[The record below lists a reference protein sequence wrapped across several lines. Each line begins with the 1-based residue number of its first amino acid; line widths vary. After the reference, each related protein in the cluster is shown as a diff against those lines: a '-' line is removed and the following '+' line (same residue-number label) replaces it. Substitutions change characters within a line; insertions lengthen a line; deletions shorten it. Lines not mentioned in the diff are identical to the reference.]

1 MCLHDWRAGRLIRT
15 QYTGRNIF
23 GSPLIIPP
31 NPNRVGIQI
40 TWAADV
46 TFSDGASIAIDGVI
60 VAALNIGTPSL
71 MWSLVD
77 HGDVP
82 TKEFVVTDILGATN
96 VGVIEMFLP
105 EDMLSAGLNEFIS
118 QYAIRHGAFGR

>member
-1 MCLHDWRAGRLIRT
+1 MT
-15 QYTGRNIF
+15 
-23 GSPLIIPP
+23 IPP

-40 TWAADV
+40 SWADAV
-46 TFSDGASIAIDGVI
+46 TFGDAATITIDGVI
-60 VAALNIGTPSL
+60 ITALNLGQSSFT
-71 MWSLVD
+71 WSLVD

-82 TKEFVVTDILGATN
+82 TKEFVVTDIVGATN
-96 VGVIEMFLP
+96 IGVIEMFLP